1 MAAFNKVILLGNLTC
16 DIETRSTGAGT
27 TVAKFG
33 LAVSRKFSDRDGN
46 QKEETA
52 FVDVDAFG
60 KQAEVLAK
68 YLRKGS
74 PLMVEGRLRF
84 DQWENAEGQKRSKLG
99 VILEGFQFIP
109 TGQRAGGSDSQSGA
123 ASGSDDSLDEDVPF

>member
-1 MAAFNKVILLGNLTC
+1 MASYNKVILLGNLTR
-16 DIETRSTGAGT
+16 DIETRSTGSGT

-46 QKEETA
+46 QKEETT

-74 PLMVEGRLRF
+74 PLMIEGRLRF
-84 DQWENAEGQKRSKLG
+84 DQWEAADGQKRSKLG
-99 VILEGFQFIP
+99 VVLEGFQFIP
-109 TGQRAGGSDSQSGA
+109 TAQRSGGSDSPA
-123 ASGSDDSLDEDVPF
+123 ASDDSLDEDVPF